1 MKKQFEGLNAI
12 VTGGTRGIGRAT
24 SEMLLRD
31 GATVTAVYGGDDA
44 AAAAFAAEWEGYPLT
59 VSKLDVADYTA
70 CEMFF
75 LDYEQKHESLD
86 ILVNSAGIRID
97 SVLGMMKPVDWERVL
112 AVNLTGSFNVCK
124 FAIQQMMSKRSG
136 RIVCITS
143 PSGRLGFVG
152 QCNYAASKAGQVAMI
167 KSLSKEVAKRG
178 ITANC
183 VSPGFIETE
192 LIADLSEDLIKEYR
206 SHIPMRRFGKP
217 EEIAEAIR
225 FLVSREASYITG
237 TVLEVSGGL

>member
-31 GATVTAVYGGDDA
+31 GATVTAIYGGDDVA
-44 AAAAFAAEWEGYPLT
+44 ASAFAVEWTGYPLT
-59 VSKLDVADYTA
+59 VTKLDVSDYAA

-75 LDYEQKHESLD
+75 MDYEQKHDSLD

-97 SVLGMMKPVDWERVL
+97 SVLGMMKSVDWERVL

-124 FAIQQMMSKRSG
+124 FAVQQMMSKRSG
-136 RIVCITS
+136 RIVCVTS

-167 KSLSKEVAKRG
+167 KSLSKEVANRG

-206 SHIPMRRFGKP
+206 RSIPMKRFGHP
-217 EEIAEAIR
+217 NEVAEAIR
-225 FLVSREASYITG
+225 FLVSSEASYITG